1 MKLSSTILITLLMC
15 LLFTSFS
22 FADPLEDAKAAI
34 QNQDFKKA
42 FELISPL
49 AEQDNPEAQTMLGA
63 LYINGQGVEAD
74 GTKGLEWITKAAK
87 KGFEPAKS
95 RAINLNI
102 ELASKGDTAAMFNVG
117 YMCFNGWGGKMDTG
131 VCLKWLENAG
141 EIGHEKSAK
150 ILTKIYTEGTFG
162 VPPDATKA
170 AYWKEQGDAITT
182 GIEGA
187 WEGSLPAMGGPA
199 PMPVAYKFKR
209 EGDTLSGVFINKGF
223 GNKKTLIKD
232 GKIDGNNFSFTIESN
247 FMGKKMVTNY
257 TGVFYGKTIKL
268 TYTVPGG
275 PGAPG
280 AQGAPSGA
288 PDKAAAPAP
297 VTIIAKRAI

>member
-1 MKLSSTILITLLMC
+1 MKLSSTILVTLLMC
-15 LLFTSFS
+15 LVFTSPS
-22 FADPLEDAKAAI
+22 FAGPLEDAKAAI

-42 FELISPL
+42 FELITPL

-63 LYINGQGVEAD
+63 MYINGQGVEAD
-74 GTKGLEWITKAAK
+74 ATKGLEWITKAAK

-95 RAINLNI
+95 RAINLNV

-117 YMCFNGWGGKMDTG
+117 YMCFNGWGGKMESD

-150 ILTKIYTEGTFG
+150 ILTKIYTEGMFG
-162 VPPDATKA
+162 VTPDTTKA
-170 AYWKEQGDAITT
+170 AYWKEQGDAITK

-199 PMPVAYKFKR
+199 PMAVTYKFKK
-209 EGDTLSGVFINKGF
+209 EGDILSGVFINKGF

-232 GKIDGNNFSFTIESN
+232 GKIDGNNFSFTIESS
-247 FMGKKMVTNY
+247 FMGKKMITNY
-257 TGVFYGKTIKL
+257 TGVFYGKIIKL
-268 TYTVPGG
+268 TYTVPGA

-280 AQGAPSGA
+280 A
-288 PDKAAAPAP
+288 PDKTAAAPSP